1 MSRVGKKIH
10 RGRASPEE
18 YLAYLQRTCSK
29 ITLKELKKLP
39 SYRAPSEFLEEAVES
54 SIGNLVNEKKLKEL
68 KAAVKKEFEEIRSAP
83 IPTEYQEKF
92 LYSILQKYS
101 DEVIRIAR
109 EANFQISEKIVI
121 GTLPTG
127 EVNARAIRV
136 PSGGIIIALNYGLF
150 LFIHLLAKAVSSFFP
165 LETDKDDKLVL
176 SASDDDVTRSLEANS
191 EGHVRFVEVLLA
203 YVVLGDPSYA
213 RPYFQKGPQVFLSS
227 AMRDITEFFVV
238 AHEYSHLF
246 LNHRA
251 IEPKFQRKLLG
262 QVKVNEIVRS
272 WKAELEAD
280 NLALQITLAYC
291 QTRGYDPSFLCMGTD
306 FLFSC
311 MEIVEEASGSRPSP
325 THPPANDRRES
336 LRKWISDNFK
346 EQSSAALKLGN
357 ITQRLIAELW
367 TRNKPFFGK
376 ASTELRSRLCS

>member
-1 MSRVGKKIH
+1 VGKKIH
-10 RGRASPEE
+10 RRRASPEE
-18 YLAYLQRTCSK
+18 YLAYLQRTCSM

-39 SYRAPSEFLEEAVES
+39 SSRVPPEFLEEAVES
-54 SIGNLVNEKKLKEL
+54 YIGNLVNEKKLKEL
-68 KAAVKKEFEEIRSAP
+68 KAAVKRYFEETRSAP
-83 IPTEYQEKF
+83 MPTEYQEKILYF
-92 LYSILQKYS
+92 LLQKFS
-101 DEVIRIAR
+101 DEVVRIAR
-109 EANFQISEKIVI
+109 EANFQISEKIVV

-165 LETDKDDKLVL
+165 LKTDKDNKLVF
-176 SASDDDVTRSLEANS
+176 SISDDDVTRYLGANS
-191 EGHVRFVEVLLA
+191 EGHVRFVDVLLA

-213 RPYFQKGPQVFLSS
+213 RQYFQKGPHFILTSV
-227 AMRDITEFFVV
+227 MRDIAEFFVV

-246 LNHRA
+246 LNHCA
-251 IEPKFQRKLLG
+251 MEPRFQRKLLG

-272 WKAELEAD
+272 WKDEMEAD
-280 NLALQITLAYC
+280 NLALQITLAYG
-291 QTRGYDPSFLCMGTD
+291 QTCGYDLSLSYMGTD

-311 MEIVEEASGSRPSP
+311 MEIVEEASGSGPSP
-325 THPPANDRRES
+325 THPLANDRRES

-357 ITQRLIAELW
+357 ITQRLMTKLW

-376 ASTELRSRLCS
+376 ASTELRSKLDL